1 MVDGGKTAE
10 EIAAEEAAAE
20 VAAAEALELE
30 GPFDAERA
38 TRTILAQR
46 KSETKLKGT
55 VAEQAARLATF
66 EAAEAKALDAE
77 KTLEQRLTDSETRNT
92 DLQADLATSRAEFA
106 FRAEAAEAGLDA
118 GLAYLVAKKDGVIGS
133 YDDDTGELT
142 GHDLDAL
149 AEAYPAL
156 VKDRSQIKPRPG
168 GDAARKAKDSGTTP
182 KERFNELIRAQL

>member
-10 EIAAEEAAAE
+10 ELAAEEAAKEAE
-20 VAAAEALELE
+20 AEALELE
-30 GPFDAERA
+30 GPFDEARA
-38 TRTILAQR
+38 KTTILAQR

-77 KTLEQRLTDSETRNT
+77 KSLEQRLTDSEARNT
-92 DLQADLATSRAEFA
+92 DLQEDLATSRAEFA
-106 FRAEAAEAGLDA
+106 FRAEASEAGLDA

-133 YDDDTGELT
+133 YDDATGELS
-142 GHDLDAL
+142 GHDLEAL

-168 GDAARKAKDSGTTP
+168 GDAARKAKDSGATP
-182 KERFNELIRAQL
+182 KEKFNELIRAQL